1 MPLEQSEGFI
11 LRTYNIAEQDKIVVL
26 FSRDKGLLKGVAK
39 GARKFGNRFGSSLE
53 PLSHVRMFYYEKEGK
68 ELVTISNS
76 DLIESFFDIQKDL
89 KTTYTLS
96 YFSELI
102 DAFFPARSKD
112 DVLFRLLRSTLKSL
126 QNGSDLDFT
135 SLYFEAWIL
144 KISGILPDFK
154 YCRKCGK
161 VSDETHWLSHKNDG
175 ILCSR
180 CVSGNQIDIPPNF
193 NDFLI
198 WIKKNPPPKNSSSS
212 VPFPS
217 ELLVSFRK
225 ILRTITVF
233 NMERVPK
240 SLRFIE

>member
-11 LRTYNIAEQDKIVVL
+11 LRTYNIGEQDKIVVL
-26 FSRDKGLLKGVAK
+26 FSKDKGLFKGVAK

-76 DLIESFFDIQKDL
+76 DLLESFFDIQKDL
-89 KTTYTLS
+89 KTSYTLS

-112 DVLFRLLRSTLKSL
+112 EVLFRLLQSTLLSL
-126 QNGSDLDFT
+126 QSGADVDFA

-154 YCRKCGK
+154 HCKKCRMI
-161 VSDETHWLSHKNDG
+161 SDETHWLSFKNDG
-175 ILCSR
+175 ILCSH
-180 CVSGNQIDIPPNF
+180 CVSGKQIGVPPDF
-193 NDFLI
+193 NVFLN
-198 WIKKNPPPKNSSSS
+198 WIKKNPPPKDSS
-212 VPFPS
+212 VPFSP
-217 ELLVSFRK
+217 ELLKSIRK
-225 ILRTITVF
+225 ILRSIAVYH
-233 NMERVPK
+233 MEREPK

>member
-11 LRTYNIAEQDKIVVL
+11 LRTYNIGEQDKIVVL
-26 FSRDKGLLKGVAK
+26 FSKDKGLLKGVAK

-76 DLIESFFDIQKDL
+76 DLLESFFDIQKDL
-89 KTTYTLS
+89 KTSYTLS

-112 DVLFRLLRSTLKSL
+112 DVLFRLLRSTLLSL
-126 QNGSDLDFT
+126 QNGADLDFT

-154 YCRKCGK
+154 YCKKCRKI
-161 VSDETHWLSHKNDG
+161 SDATHWLSHKNDG
-175 ILCSR
+175 ILCSS
-180 CVSGNQIDIPPNF
+180 CVSGKQIAIPPNF
-193 NDFLI
+193 NDFLN
-198 WIKKNPPPKNSSSS
+198 WIKKNPPLKDSS
-212 VPFPS
+212 VPFSP
-217 ELLVSFRK
+217 ELLISIRN
-225 ILRTITVF
+225 ILRSITVF
-233 NMERVPK
+233 HMERVPK

>member
-11 LRTYNIAEQDKIVVL
+11 LRTYNIGEQDKIVVL

-76 DLIESFFDIQKDL
+76 DLLESFFDIQKDL
-89 KTTYTLS
+89 KTSYTLS

-112 DVLFRLLRSTLKSL
+112 DVLFRLLRSTLLSL
-126 QNGSDLDFT
+126 QNGADVDFM

-154 YCRKCGK
+154 HCKKCHKGA
-161 VSDETHWLSHKNDG
+161 DETHWLSFKNDG

-180 CVSGNQIDIPPNF
+180 CVSGRQIEIPPNF
-193 NDFLI
+193 NDFLN
-198 WIKKNPPPKNSSSS
+198 WIKKNPPPKDSS
-212 VPFPS
+212 VPFSP
-217 ELLVSFRK
+217 ELLVSIRK
-225 ILRTITVF
+225 ILRSIVVYH
-233 NMERVPK
+233 MERIPK

>member
-11 LRTYNIAEQDKIVVL
+11 LRTYNIGEQDKIVVL
-26 FSRDKGLLKGVAK
+26 FSRDKGLFKGVAK

-53 PLSHVRMFYYEKEGK
+53 PLSHVRMFYYEKAGK
-68 ELVTISNS
+68 ELVTINNS
-76 DLIESFFDIQKDL
+76 DLLESFFDIQKDL
-89 KTTYTLS
+89 KTSYTLS

-112 DVLFRLLRSTLKSL
+112 EVLFRLLRSSLLSL
-126 QNGSDLDFT
+126 QKGADVDFI

-154 YCRKCGK
+154 YCKMCRK
-161 VSDETHWLSHKNDG
+161 VSNETHWLSHKKDG

-180 CVSGNQIDIPPNF
+180 CVSGKQIVIPPNF
-193 NDFLI
+193 NDFLN
-198 WIKKNPPPKNSSSS
+198 WIKKNPPPNDSSSF
-212 VPFPS
+212 VPFSP
-217 ELLVSFRK
+217 ELLLSIRK
-225 ILRTITVF
+225 ILRSIAVF
-233 NMERVPK
+233 HMERVPK

>member
-11 LRTYNIAEQDKIVVL
+11 LRTYNIGEQDKIVVL

-76 DLIESFFDIQKDL
+76 DLLESFFDIQKDL
-89 KTTYTLS
+89 KTSYTLS

-102 DAFFPARSKD
+102 DAFFPARSQD
-112 DVLFRLLRSTLKSL
+112 DILFRLLRSTLLSL
-126 QNGSDLDFT
+126 KNGGSVDFA

-154 YCRKCGK
+154 HCRKCRNI
-161 VSDETHWLSHKNDG
+161 SEETHWLSFKNDG
-175 ILCSR
+175 ILCGR
-180 CVSGNQIDIPPNF
+180 CASVQKIEIPPTF
-193 NDFLI
+193 NDFLN
-198 WIKKNPPPKNSSSS
+198 WIKKNPPPKDSSSI
-212 VPFPS
+212 VPFSP
-217 ELLVSFRK
+217 ELLVSIRK
-225 ILRTITVF
+225 ILRSIAVF
-233 NMERVPK
+233 HMERVPK